1 MPIEDIQTR
10 FNSLIALGD
19 SLLQVVELKT
29 GLAEC
34 RLVFDFASLLKAD
47 GASVFDPETVYQPA
61 CLAFFGVRSVSFE
74 GMVYQLNS
82 TVVGHG
88 AAPASVNGFV
98 EFYFDLT
105 GGTDPDAF
113 MARMKIVARDFSF
126 GSVAVMEPGAP
137 SGRKPPG

>member
-1 MPIEDIQTR
+1 MPVEDTEVR
-10 FNSLIALGD
+10 FNSLVALDD

-34 RLVFDFASLLKAD
+34 RLVFDFARLLKAE
-47 GASVFDPETVYQPA
+47 GSSVFDPEAVYRPA
-61 CLAFFGVRSVSFE
+61 CLALFGVRSISFD
-74 GMVYQLNS
+74 GMLYQLNS

-88 AAPASVNGFV
+88 AAPASVKGFV

-113 MARMKIVARDFSF
+113 MARMKIVARDFTF
-126 GSVAVMEPGAP
+126 GAVAVMDPEA
-137 SGRKPPG
+137 PPG